1 MERLWKSLY
10 DENDAENQK
19 TFFQVGGHLA
29 VVSVMK
35 ERLHCR
41 MIQIRGICVLQNA
54 TKKNT
59 CDKSN
64 VAKVG
69 GIHVILAAV
78 EKFPLDKSVVHYGF
92 WVLCSLVYGNDA
104 NADLLV
110 MDIGGVPF
118 LMERMA
124 VLKANADLLVTKIRA
139 IPFLMEIMAEFKH
152 DQDIMLRACEL
163 VRNLAAF
170 EELREAIV
178 DAKALT
184 ALCAAIESQKNN
196 PLIQNVVRQTMKLL
210 LV

>member
-1 MERLWKSLY
+1 MLQL
-10 DENDAENQK
+10 
-19 TFFQVGGHLA
+19 
-29 VVSVMK
+29 
-35 ERLHCR
+35 
-41 MIQIRGICVLQNA
+41 RGICVLQNA
-54 TKKNT
+54 TKKNACAKT
-59 CDKSN
+59 N

-78 EKFPLDKSVVHYGF
+78 EKFPLDKRVVHYGF
-92 WVLCSLVYGNDA
+92 WALCSFVYGNEA
-104 NADLLV
+104 NADILV
-110 MDIGGVPF
+110 MELGGVPF

-124 VLKANADLLVTKIRA
+124 VFKANADLLVTEIGA
-139 IPFLMEIMAEFKH
+139 IPFLVERMAEFKH
-152 DQDIMLRACEL
+152 DQDIMIRACEL
-163 VRNLAAF
+163 LRNLAAF